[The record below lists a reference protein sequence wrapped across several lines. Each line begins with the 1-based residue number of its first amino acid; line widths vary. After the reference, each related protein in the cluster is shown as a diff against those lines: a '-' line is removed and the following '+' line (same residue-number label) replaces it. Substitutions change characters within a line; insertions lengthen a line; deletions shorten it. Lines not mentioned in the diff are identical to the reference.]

1 MLLLTKAD
9 IAARILTLAPGEQRL
24 AAAAAIALYGTAN
37 SKTPEQTA
45 LEADYQVWLRTLFP
59 HYFSRS
65 FAPHHIKF
73 WNWAWAVARGVRPR
87 SEVDIWSRGHGKS
100 TNAEAVCAAWGAR
113 GTRRYVWYLS
123 GTQDQADDHV
133 GNVASMLESDSVQEF
148 YPAIGR
154 RLVNKFGSVKGWKRN
169 RIRTSTGFTVDALG
183 IDAAKRGVKL
193 EAQRP
198 DGIIIDDVDGKHD
211 TPQKT
216 QKKIEIITHSILPS
230 GSTHELAVLAVQN
243 LIIKDGIFSQLADDR
258 ADWLADREVNGPVPA
273 LRNFDFVKQPRSTS
287 YPRGRNLITS
297 GEPTWDGMDV
307 PACQLLIDNEGIE
320 SFLRERQHKVE
331 LNLPG
336 AIFPEWSEVHHVI
349 TESEFKSFYGL
360 TARRDPEQANSP
372 CRIPHN
378 WNLGRGLDWGTTIG
392 HPMVTEFAARPYET
406 HELTDSVFVYR
417 EITRP
422 KFPFD
427 DEDAQ
432 PVNPRRVMKA
442 ILAATKHDQ
451 EEARMQISAMSHE
464 ASAAYNTFM
473 DLMAGDE
480 NLWFNKWKAQV
491 GSGVPQIQ
499 DALEIDHTKD
509 HPFRCYP
516 ANYSDKALCGKPL
529 KGRPRF
535 FVLVPDAQ
543 GALYCDD
550 EGQLKV
556 RGAVNS
562 LGMARLRYEF
572 PKYRN
577 PITAT
582 GQEKSKPNPKVHGE
596 DDAIDALKG
605 LANVFFP
612 AIQRMS
618 EEDRID
624 SLLPEPLKRA
634 SIRER
639 QKRGDNVQGAIA
651 HRLHTAGAIKKKLQR
666 GKTYSPLADYRRRL
680 KEGK

>member
-1 MLLLTKAD
+1 MLLTKAD
-9 IAARILTLAPGEQRL
+9 IASRILRLDESEQKLAT
-24 AAAAAIALYGTAN
+24 AAAILVYGAAS
-37 SKTPEQTA
+37 SKTPAQLA
-45 LEADYQVWLRTLFP
+45 LEADYQNWLRTLFP

-65 FAPHHIKF
+65 FAPHHVKF
-73 WNWAWAVARGVRPR
+73 WDWAWAVAPGVRPR

-133 GNVASMLESDSVQEF
+133 GNVASMLESDNVQEF

-154 RLVNKFGSVKGWKRN
+154 RLVNKFGTVKGWKRN

-198 DGIIIDDVDGKHD
+198 DAIIIDDVDGKHD
-211 TPQKT
+211 SPQKT
-216 QKKIEIITHSILPS
+216 QKKIEILTHSILPS
-230 GSTHELAVLAVQN
+230 GSTHELAVLGVQN
-243 LIIKDGIFSQLADDR
+243 LILKDGIFSQLADDR
-258 ADWLADREVNGPVPA
+258 ADWLADRDVNGPVPA
-273 LRNFDFVKQPRSTS
+273 LRHFDYVKQPRSTS

-307 PACQLLIDNEGIE
+307 AACQLLIDNEGID
-320 SFLRERQHKVE
+320 SFLRERQHKVD
-331 LNLPG
+331 LNMPG
-336 AIFPEWSEVHHVI
+336 AIFPEWNEVFHVI
-349 TESEFKSFYGL
+349 TESEAKRFYGPISW
-360 TARRDPEQANSP
+360 RDPETEQSP
-372 CRIPHN
+372 FRIPHN

-392 HPMVTEFAARPYET
+392 HPMVCEFSARPYESQP
-406 HELTDSVFVYR
+406 LTDSVFVYR

-422 KFPFD
+422 KFPFN
-427 DEDAQ
+427 DEDVQ
-432 PVNPRRVMKA
+432 PVNPRRVMKE
-442 ILAATKHDQ
+442 ILAATKRDQ
-451 EEARMQISAMSHE
+451 EEARMEISAMSHE

-473 DLMAGDE
+473 DLMQGE
-480 NLWFNKWKAQV
+480 ESLWFNKWKAQV

-499 DALEIDHTKD
+499 DALEIDTTKD

-516 ANYSDKALCGKPL
+516 KNYPDKLLAGKPL

-535 FVLVPDAQ
+535 FVIVPDAQ
-543 GALYCDD
+543 GELYCDD
-550 EGQLKV
+550 EGVLRV
-556 RGAVNS
+556 RGAVDS

-577 PITAT
+577 PVSTS

-596 DDAIDALKG
+596 DDALDALKG

-624 SLLPEPLKRA
+624 ALLPSPLQIA

-639 QKRGDNVQGAIA
+639 QKKGENVQGAIA
-651 HRLHTAGAIKKKLQR
+651 HRLHTAGAIKKRLQR
-666 GKTYSPLADYRRRL
+666 GKSYSPLAAYRQRL
-680 KEGK
+680 KDGK